1 MAFFIYSN
9 DNHDGADMIKR
20 TVSFMF
26 LLFSTLTSYSSNA
39 QTEGEPLIVENAI
52 VHKVQSAIVP
62 NQIYELRI
70 GLPADYQNSPDK
82 EYPILVVLDGQWGFL
97 LVSEIAGNL
106 AQDAM
111 MPEAIT
117 VGITWGGEG
126 DDPGLLRTRDFIRPH
141 VPYIPNSGGASLF
154 LSALTDELI
163 PYVEN
168 LYRVGEKRVLLG
180 VSLGGLFTSYAMLEK
195 PGYFDGYIAIAGS
208 YFMDGAYFDERLA
221 LMYGTA
227 DLKNVRSFLS
237 VGSLD
242 TNQTFVEMLNNSIE
256 AAGLKGFKHKYK
268 VFKDV
273 GHAGVEP
280 IAYTRGLQ
288 YIFKRPFLKLSEEF
302 LQRYAGEY
310 EGGPEGFPPL
320 PTTVSVVGIGTIA
333 IGDEGWSTEY
343 IAESETKF
351 YVKGID
357 STAEFTEDGRLIV
370 NSEGTLLYFNRV
382 SQ

>member
-1 MAFFIYSN
+1 
-9 DNHDGADMIKR
+9 MIKR
-20 TVSFMF
+20 TGFSIL
-26 LLFSTLTSYSSNA
+26 LLFFTLASHTSNA
-39 QTEGEPLIVENAI
+39 QTGGESLIVENAI
-52 VHKVQSAIVP
+52 VHKVQSAIVT

-70 GLPADYQNSPDK
+70 GLPAGYQNSPDQ

-106 AQDAM
+106 AQDGM
-111 MPEAIT
+111 IPEAIT

-126 DDPGLLRTRDFIRPH
+126 DDPGLLRTRDFIRPQ
-141 VPYIPNSGGASLF
+141 VPYIPMSGGADLF

-163 PYVEN
+163 PYVES

-208 YFMDGAYFDERLA
+208 YFIDGVYFDEKLA

-227 DLKNVRSFLS
+227 DLKKVRSFLS

-242 TNQTFVEMLNNSIE
+242 TNQFSVEIINSSIE
-256 AAGLKGFKHKYK
+256 SAGLKGFKHKYK
-268 VFKDV
+268 VFKDA

-280 IAYTRGLQ
+280 FAYTRGLQ
-288 YIFKRPFLKLSEEF
+288 YIFKKPFLKLSEAF

-310 EGGPEGFPPL
+310 EGGLEGFPPIT
-320 PTTVSVVGIGTIA
+320 TTVSVAGIGTIA
-333 IGDEGWSTEY
+333 IGGEGEATEY
-343 IAESETKF
+343 IAESKTKF
-351 YVKGID
+351 YIKGMGINF
-357 STAEFTEDGRLIV
+357 TAEFTEDGRLIV
-370 NSEGTLLYFNRV
+370 NSGGTLLYFDRV
-382 SQ
+382 AQ